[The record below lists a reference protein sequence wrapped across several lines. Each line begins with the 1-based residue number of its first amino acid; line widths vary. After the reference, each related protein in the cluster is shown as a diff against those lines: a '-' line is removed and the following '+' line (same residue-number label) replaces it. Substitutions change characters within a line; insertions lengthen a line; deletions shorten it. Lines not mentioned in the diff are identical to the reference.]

1 MGLYASFVLDDF
13 AYPTDLVGI
22 GEFPIIVTIG
32 DGDGDFEDEDEDF
45 EDGDG
50 DGGDGA
56 FTVVPGY
63 VSATETVDYSNAFQ
77 ACMDTFMNIALE
89 LVPVDTG
96 YLRDSIG
103 VNFLGN
109 GIEFYATAEY
119 AQYVEFGTGR
129 MNAQEFFQPALEEA
143 MAVFHEKA
151 QIAIDWADEMLQG
164 MVQGLMDASMA
175 FSESM
180 GMGFMGG
187 IMTFAVVGFVFFPV
201 LLFAYGV
208 MDALGDAFFGDSGIG
223 RLGDDGVP
231 EIEII

>member
-22 GEFPIIVTIG
+22 GEFPIIVTVG
-32 DGDGDFEDEDEDF
+32 DGSRDFEDEDED
-45 EDGDG
+45 EDEDR
-50 DGGDGA
+50 GDGA

-63 VSATETVDYSNAFQ
+63 VFTTETVDYSDAFQ

-151 QIAIDWADEMLQG
+151 QIAIDWANETLQG

-187 IMTFAVVGFVFFPV
+187 IMTFAVLSFILFPV
-201 LLFAYGV
+201 FLFAYGV
-208 MDALGDAFFGDSGIG
+208 LDTLGDAFFGDSGIG
-223 RLGDDGVP
+223 MLGDDGVP

>member
-13 AYPTDLVGI
+13 AYPTDLVGF
-22 GEFPIIVTIG
+22 GIIPPAVG
-32 DGDGDFEDEDEDF
+32 DEEEG
-45 EDGDG
+45 EDGG
-50 DGGDGA
+50 STEEP
-56 FTVVPGY
+56 TVVE
-63 VSATETVDYSNAFQ
+63 ETISVDYSDAFQ
-77 ACMDTFMNIALE
+77 ACMDTFMDIATT

-96 YLRDSIG
+96 YLQDSIG
-103 VNFLGN
+103 VNFLGD

-129 MNAQEFFQPALEEA
+129 MNAQEYFQPALEAA

-175 FSESM
+175 FSNSM

-187 IMTFAVVGFVFFPV
+187 IITFAVVGFILFPV
-201 LLFAYGV
+201 LLFAYGI
-208 MDALGDAFFGDSGIG
+208 MDAIGDAFFGDSGIG

>member
-22 GEFPIIVTIG
+22 GEIPIIATG
-32 DGDGDFEDEDEDF
+32 GDESGDFEDGDEDFEDED
-45 EDGDG
+45 GG
-50 DGGDGA
+50 GGDGA
-56 FTVVPGY
+56 PVVVPGY

-96 YLRDSIG
+96 YLQDSIG
-103 VNFLGN
+103 VNFLGD

-143 MAVFHEKA
+143 MAVFHEEA
-151 QIAIDWADEMLQG
+151 QIAIDWADQMLQG
-164 MVQGLMDASMA
+164 TLQGLMDASMGLA
-175 FSESM
+175 ESM
-180 GMGFMGG
+180 GFGFMGG
-187 IMTFAVVGFVFFPV
+187 IMTFAVISFMLFPV
-201 LLFAYGV
+201 LVFAYGI

>member
-1 MGLYASFVLDDF
+1 MGLYAGFVLGDF

-22 GEFPIIVTIG
+22 GEFPIITTVR
-32 DGDGDFEDEDEDF
+32 DESGDFEDEDEDF
-45 EDGDG
+45 EDEDG
-50 DGGDGA
+50 DGNDGA
-56 FTVVPGY
+56 FTVMPGY
-63 VSATETVDYSNAFQ
+63 VSATEKVDYSNAFK
-77 ACMDTFMNIALE
+77 ACMDTFMNKALE

-119 AQYVEFGTGR
+119 AQYVEFGTAR

-143 MAVFHEKA
+143 MAVFHEEA

-164 MVQGLMDASMA
+164 TIQGLMDASMA

-187 IMTFAVVGFVFFPV
+187 IMTFAVVGFIFFPV

>member
-1 MGLYASFVLDDF
+1 MGLYAGFVLNDF

-22 GEFPIIVTIG
+22 GEFPMIVSVRDESG
-32 DGDGDFEDEDEDF
+32 GFEDEDEDF
-45 EDGDG
+45 EDEDEGE
-50 DGGDGA
+50 GGGA

-63 VSATETVDYSNAFQ
+63 VSATQAVDYSSAFQ

-103 VNFLGN
+103 VNFLGD

-119 AQYVEFGTGR
+119 AEYVEFGTGR

-143 MAVFHEKA
+143 MAVFHEEA
-151 QIAIDWADEMLQG
+151 QIAIDSADEMLQG
-164 MVQGLMDASMA
+164 VVQGLMEASMA
-175 FSESM
+175 FSNSM

-187 IMTFAVVGFVFFPV
+187 IMTFAVVGFIFFPV

-208 MDALGDAFFGDSGIG
+208 MDALGDAFFGDSGVG